1 MLEISRKTRA
11 DVFEH
16 RGARAGGSHRPYR
29 PLVATASS
37 SMTVPS
43 AVDWPT
49 IASLATAG
57 GTLVLA
63 AATFSSVRFGQRST
77 RIAERSTAIA
87 ERALLLGLRPV
98 LAPSRVT
105 DSPEMVRFG
114 EGRMMRVE
122 GGMAAV
128 ERDGENYYFVIP
140 LRNVGNGLAVLQAW
154 HFVARRPQI
163 DTPHAEPAEHRPQ
176 TRDLYVP
183 AGDTGFWQGAI
194 REPDDPFREGLD
206 EAFLAGGVLTVDL
219 LYGDHEGGQL
229 TISRFILT
237 REEDSRWRPGV
248 VRHWLLEG
256 IDPRGR

>member
-1 MLEISRKTRA
+1 M
-11 DVFEH
+11 
-16 RGARAGGSHRPYR
+16 
-29 PLVATASS
+29 
-37 SMTVPS
+37 
-43 AVDWPT
+43 
-49 IASLATAG
+49 
-57 GTLVLA
+57 
-63 AATFSSVRFGQRST
+63 
-77 RIAERSTAIA
+77 AERSTAIA

-105 DSPEMVRFG
+105 DPPEVVRFG
-114 EGRMMRVE
+114 EGRIVSVQ

-128 ERDGENYYFVIP
+128 ERDGESYYFVIP

-154 HFVARRPQI
+154 RLSARPPEL

-194 REPDDPFREGLD
+194 REPDDPFREGL
-206 EAFLAGGVLTVDL
+206 GGVPRGRGADGRSALR
-219 LYGDHEGGQL
+219 DHEGGQL

-237 REEDSRWRPGV
+237 REEDGHWRPGV
-248 VRHWLLEG
+248 VRHWALEG

>member
-1 MLEISRKTRA
+1 VA
-11 DVFEH
+11 DW
-16 RGARAGGSHRPYR
+16 S
-29 PLVATASS
+29 
-37 SMTVPS
+37 
-43 AVDWPT
+43 T

-63 AATFSSVRFGQRST
+63 LATFSSVRSGQRST

-105 DSPEMVRFG
+105 DPPEAVRFG
-114 EGRMMRVE
+114 DGRVVSVS

-128 ERDGENYYFVIP
+128 ERDGESYYFVIP
-140 LRNVGNGLAVLQAW
+140 LRNVGSGLAVLQAW
-154 HFVARRPQI
+154 RLAAQRPEL
-163 DTPHAEPAEHRPQ
+163 DATHAEPAEHREQ

-194 REPDDPFREGLD
+194 REPDDPFREGLR
-206 EAFLAGGVLTVDL
+206 EAFLAGEIMTVDL

-237 REEDSRWRPGV
+237 REEDGHWRPGV
-248 VRHWLLEG
+248 VRHWALEG
-256 IDPRGR
+256 VDPRRG

>member
-1 MLEISRKTRA
+1 MA
-11 DVFEH
+11 
-16 RGARAGGSHRPYR
+16 
-29 PLVATASS
+29 
-37 SMTVPS
+37 
-43 AVDWPT
+43 DWPT

-63 AATFSSVRFGQRST
+63 AATFSSVRFGQRSA
-77 RIAERSTAIA
+77 RIAERSTSIA

-98 LAPSRVT
+98 LAPARVT
-105 DSPEMVRFG
+105 DPPEIVRFA
-114 EGRMMRVE
+114 EGRMVSVD

-140 LRNVGNGLAVLQAW
+140 LRNVGSGLAVLQAW
-154 HFVARRPQI
+154 RLSAEEPKL
-163 DTPHAEPAEHRPQ
+163 DSPHAEPSEHRLQ
-176 TRDLYVP
+176 SRDLYVP

-194 REPDDPFREGLD
+194 REPDDPYREGLR
-206 EAFLAGGVLTVDL
+206 EAFLAGGILTVDL

-237 REEDSRWRPGV
+237 REEDGNWRPAV
-248 VRHWLLEG
+248 VRHWTLEG

>member
-1 MLEISRKTRA
+1 MTL
-11 DVFEH
+11 
-16 RGARAGGSHRPYR
+16 
-29 PLVATASS
+29 PL
-37 SMTVPS
+37 

-63 AATFSSVRFGQRST
+63 VATFSAVRSGQRST

-87 ERALLLGLRPV
+87 ERALLIGLRPV

-105 DSPEMVRFG
+105 DPPETVRFG
-114 EGRMMRVE
+114 EGRLVTVD

-128 ERDGENYYFVIP
+128 ECDGENYYFVIP

-154 HFVARRPQI
+154 RFVARRPEI
-163 DTPHAEPAEHRPQ
+163 GTTHAEPTEHRPQ

-194 REPDDPFREGLD
+194 REPDDPFREGLR
-206 EAFLAGGVLTVDL
+206 EAFQGGGILTVDL

-229 TISRFILT
+229 MISRFILT
-237 REEDSRWRPGV
+237 REEDRQWRPGV
-248 VRHWLLEG
+248 VRHWPLEST
-256 IDPRGR
+256 DPRVR

>member
-1 MLEISRKTRA
+1 MA
-11 DVFEH
+11 DW
-16 RGARAGGSHRPYR
+16 S
-29 PLVATASS
+29 
-37 SMTVPS
+37 
-43 AVDWPT
+43 T

-63 AATFSSVRFGQRST
+63 VATFSSVRFGQRSA

-105 DSPEMVRFG
+105 DSPETVRFG
-114 EGRMMRVE
+114 DGRMVRVD

-128 ERDGENYYFVIP
+128 ERDGERYYFVMP

-154 HFVARRPQI
+154 RLIARRERL
-163 DTPHAEPAEHRPQ
+163 DAEHADPAEHRPQ

-183 AGDTGFWQGAI
+183 AGDTGFWQGAV
-194 REPDDPFREGLD
+194 REPDDPFREGLR
-206 EAFLAGGVLTVDL
+206 EAFLAGTIITVDL

-229 TISRFILT
+229 TISRFVVS
-237 REEDSRWRPGV
+237 REEDGRWHPGV
-248 VRHWLLEG
+248 VRHWALEG
-256 IDPRGR
+256 ADPRAPTAAAPEP

>member
-1 MLEISRKTRA
+1 MTL
-11 DVFEH
+11 
-16 RGARAGGSHRPYR
+16 
-29 PLVATASS
+29 PL
-37 SMTVPS
+37 

-63 AATFSSVRFGQRST
+63 IATFSSVRFGQRST

-105 DSPEMVRFG
+105 DPPETVRFG
-114 EGRMMRVE
+114 EGRVVRVD

-128 ERDGENYYFVIP
+128 EREDENYYFVIP

-154 HFVARRPQI
+154 CLTARRPEMNAG
-163 DTPHAEPAEHRPQ
+163 HAEPAEHRRQ
-176 TRDLYVP
+176 SRDLYVP
-183 AGDTGFWQGAI
+183 AGDIGFWQGAI
-194 REPDDPFREGLD
+194 REPEDHFREGLR
-206 EAFLAGGVLTVDL
+206 EAFLAGETLTVDL

-237 REEDSRWRPGV
+237 REEDNHWRPGV
-248 VRHWLLEG
+248 VRHWPLEG
-256 IDPRGR
+256 TDPRQRDQ

>member
-1 MLEISRKTRA
+1 MA
-11 DVFEH
+11 DW
-16 RGARAGGSHRPYR
+16 S
-29 PLVATASS
+29 
-37 SMTVPS
+37 
-43 AVDWPT
+43 T

-63 AATFSSVRFGQRST
+63 AATFSSVRAGQRST
-77 RIAERSTAIA
+77 RIAERSTALA

-105 DSPEMVRFG
+105 DPPEMVRFG
-114 EGRMMRVE
+114 EGRMVSVE

-128 ERDGENYYFVIP
+128 ERDGERYYFVMP
-140 LRNVGNGLAVLQAW
+140 LRNVGNGLAVIQAW
-154 HFVARRPQI
+154 RFEAARPEI
-163 DTPHAEPAEHRPQ
+163 DTPHAEPGEHREQ

-194 REPDDPFREGLD
+194 REPDDPFRKGLR
-206 EAFLAGGVLTVDL
+206 EAFEAGGVLTVDL

-237 REEDSRWRPGV
+237 REEDGRWRPAV
-248 VRHWLLEG
+248 VRHWALES